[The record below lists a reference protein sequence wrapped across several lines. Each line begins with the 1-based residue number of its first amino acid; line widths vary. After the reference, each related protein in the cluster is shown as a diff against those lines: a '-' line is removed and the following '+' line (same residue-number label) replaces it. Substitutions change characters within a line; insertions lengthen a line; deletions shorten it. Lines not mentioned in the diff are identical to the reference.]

1 MSGTLVKGKSHGLD
15 LTQGR
20 VPTLLLRFAWP
31 FLVSGLISALYG
43 VADTFVIGKYGS
55 EAAISGVGTA
65 TQVLNF
71 VYTATIGI
79 GTGGT
84 VLIGRKIGERDDK
97 GAAKAV
103 GSFMTIGAILM
114 VVLTAFIF
122 FMRDPLIAIMK
133 APADSV
139 AHAVT
144 YVNITVIGVPF
155 LIGFNFISAIQRG
168 MGNSKNPSIVGAIG
182 CFTNIILDFVFAGGL
197 GMGAFGVALATVIAQ
212 AVTFI
217 VIGGMLLKNK
227 FPFAFTKKDFRLH
240 KPSVSAVF
248 RVGIPLW
255 AQEIVVHIS
264 FMIIQG
270 VVNNM
275 GTDASASV
283 TLISKVFNIGGMF
296 PLAIGSAIAAMSA
309 QNLGAGRRDRALS
322 ALKWGILYSLI
333 IEVVFCAWC
342 QIAPSTITSQL
353 APGKEGVILGAASY
367 LRAFSIDLVL
377 IGLVFPINSFLSG
390 LGKAFVTMTHSLAST
405 FLVRVPLSLL
415 FSRIAGDLNT
425 KLYFVGLAA
434 PIASVLSLIICFVYI
449 TVYFRR
455 LERTEER
462 LPVPAEAAPSA
473 TAEPTAE
480 ALPVAAAQA
489 STSD

>member
-1 MSGTLVKGKSHGLD
+1 MSDTLVKKKSHGLD

-31 FLVSGLISALYG
+31 FLVSGLFSALYG
-43 VADTFVIGKYGS
+43 VADTFFIGKYGS

-103 GSFMTIGAILM
+103 GSFMAIGVILM

-122 FMRDPLIAIMK
+122 LMRDPLISVMK
-133 APADSV
+133 APEDSV

-168 MGNSKNPSIVGAIG
+168 MGNSTKPSVVGAVG
-182 CFTNIILDFVFAGGL
+182 CVTNIILDYVFAGVL
-197 GMGAFGVALATVIAQ
+197 GMGARGVAVATVIAQ
-212 AVTFI
+212 GVTFV
-217 VIGGMLLKNK
+217 VIGGMLLKSK
-227 FPFAFTKKDFRLH
+227 FPFLFTKKDFRLH
-240 KPSVSAVF
+240 GPSVSAVF

-255 AQEIVVHIS
+255 AQEIVVHVS

-296 PLAIGSAIAAMSA
+296 PLAIGNAIAAMSA

-342 QIAPSTITSQL
+342 QIAPEAITAQL
-353 APGKEGVILGAASY
+353 APGKEGVILGAAAY

-377 IGLVFPINSFLSG
+377 VGLVFPINSFLSG
-390 LGKAFVTMTHSLAST
+390 LGKAFITMAHSLAAT
-405 FLVRVPLSLL
+405 FAVRVPLSLL
-415 FSRIAGDLNT
+415 FSRISGDLNR

-434 PIASVLSLIICFVYI
+434 PIASILSLVICITYI
-449 TVYFRR
+449 TIYFRR
-455 LERTEER
+455 LAVSEAR
-462 LPVPAEAAPSA
+462 LPVPAEAELS
-473 TAEPTAE
+473 
-480 ALPVAAAQA
+480 AAAPEPA
-489 STSD
+489 AIAESTGD